1 VLAIISQIGIIARVG
16 IPNSN
21 FSSVSMPK
29 SVDPVTGQPAV
40 DCSIQDI
47 ANALFRTAKEMRG
60 LVVVAANVTLWDTT
74 RQGGIV
80 PATVAKNGHHPLVR
94 ILIEQARE
102 YERWKALDEA
112 AEMSDADDA
121 LAQRIQVAKSR
132 QRALADLRDTA
143 LKIQSM
149 GQDSMTKAN
158 DLITKLTAMKQQMQ
172 MHREKLGKELD
183 DADDAEL
190 LVLADLGEPSGV
202 PGELEP
208 LLETEK

>member
-1 VLAIISQIGIIARVG
+1 
-16 IPNSN
+16 
-21 FSSVSMPK
+21 MPK
-29 SVDPVTGQPAV
+29 DVEPVTGNPYA
-40 DCSIQDI
+40 DCSIQEI

-74 RQGGIV
+74 RQGSMV

-102 YERWKALDEA
+102 YERWKILDEEA
-112 AEMSDADDA
+112 QDSDADDA

-172 MHREKLGKELD
+172 MHREKLGKDLD
-183 DADDAEL
+183 AADDAEL
-190 LVLADLGEPSGV
+190 LVLADLPAETSHAD
-202 PGELEP
+202 
-208 LLETEK
+208 ETEPERA